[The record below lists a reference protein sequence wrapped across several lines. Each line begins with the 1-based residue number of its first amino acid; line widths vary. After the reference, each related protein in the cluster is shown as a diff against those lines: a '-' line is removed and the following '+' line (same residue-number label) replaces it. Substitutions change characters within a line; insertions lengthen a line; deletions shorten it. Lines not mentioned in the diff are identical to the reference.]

1 MRPQI
6 LSGTELNKYGK
17 MSKGKM
23 RIQLVANQNVVFKFL
38 KDNKGIRL
46 LFVGTRCAD
55 EQWQVC
61 SCPTHVSPA

>member
-1 MRPQI
+1 LWPQI
-6 LSGTELNKYGK
+6 LSGTELKKYGK

-23 RIQLVANQNVVFKFL
+23 RIQFVANLNVVFKFL

-55 EQWQVC
+55 D
-61 SCPTHVSPA
+61 H